1 MRHVQHLKRSF
12 ALVWPIIW
20 TVSYISV
27 LVKLHLFKLMNL
39 KPTNWVFANKGVKNY
54 DVLM

>member
-1 MRHVQHLKRSF
+1 MSSISRVSF
-12 ALVWPIIW
+12 ALVWPIFSTI
-20 TVSYISV
+20 SYISV
-27 LVKLHLFKLMNL
+27 LVKLHLVKLRNL

>member
-1 MRHVQHLKRSF
+1 MSSISRVSF
-12 ALVWPIIW
+12 ALVWPIFSTI
-20 TVSYISV
+20 SYISV
-27 LVKLHLFKLMNL
+27 LVKLHLFKLRNL